1 MPLLLRVLPL
11 LLRVLPLLP
20 RVLRLLPR
28 SAITGDAT
36 IGRLPLPPFRRSLL
50 LWRLLLLRLLPLP
63 TNLYP
68 SKVEVRVQFPVNA
81 SFSLFSPSGVLG
93 IEALLIQRKG

>member
-1 MPLLLRVLPL
+1 MPRPMPLLLRVLPL

-36 IGRLPLPPFRRSLL
+36 IGRLPLPPFLRSLL

-63 TNLYP
+63 TNLYT
-68 SKVEVRVQFPVNA
+68 S
-81 SFSLFSPSGVLG
+81 
-93 IEALLIQRKG
+93 

>member
-1 MPLLLRVLPL
+1 MPRPMLLLPRVLPLLPRVLPL
-11 LLRVLPLLP
+11 LL

-36 IGRLPLPPFRRSLL
+36 IGRLPLPPFLRSLL

-63 TNLYP
+63 TNLYT
-68 SKVEVRVQFPVNA
+68 S
-81 SFSLFSPSGVLG
+81 
-93 IEALLIQRKG
+93 

>member
-1 MPLLLRVLPL
+1 MPRPMPLLLRVLPL
-11 LLRVLPLLP
+11 LL

-50 LWRLLLLRLLPLP
+50 LWRLLLLRLLLLRLLLLRLLLLP
-63 TNLYP
+63 TNLYT
-68 SKVEVRVQFPVNA
+68 S
-81 SFSLFSPSGVLG
+81 
-93 IEALLIQRKG
+93 

>member
-1 MPLLLRVLPL
+1 MPRPMLL

-36 IGRLPLPPFRRSLL
+36 IGRLPLPPFLRSLL
-50 LWRLLLLRLLPLP
+50 LWRLLLLRLLLLRLLLLRLLPLP
-63 TNLYP
+63 TNLYT
-68 SKVEVRVQFPVNA
+68 S
-81 SFSLFSPSGVLG
+81 
-93 IEALLIQRKG
+93 